1 MQMQLDNPVLI
12 GVYIASITATTSVLT
27 NLITT
32 FISNYSQ
39 NRRENRNWLRGEL
52 RDIYSGCIQHL
63 STLLTVSGI
72 DSNLDSIEQ
81 SIVESKKYLALS
93 LIYNKSKQI
102 GQFSIFEEEALL
114 FILGNHKQLLDKAK
128 MRGIEVS
135 PKYRDVK
142 LFYGAAEIMLGHI
155 VEIASQDQRLG

>member
-1 MQMQLDNPVLI
+1 MQMQLDSPVLI
-12 GVYIASITATTSVLT
+12 GVYVASITAITSVIT
-27 NLITT
+27 NLITI

-39 NRRENRNWLRGEL
+39 NRRENKNWLRGEL
-52 RDIYSGCIQHL
+52 RDIYSGCIQNL
-63 STLLTVSGI
+63 STLLTLSGI

-93 LIYNKSKQI
+93 LIYNKGKQI
-102 GQFSIFEEEALL
+102 ELLNIFEEEALL
-114 FILGNHKQLLDKAK
+114 FILGKYEQLLDKAK
-128 MRGIEVS
+128 MRGIEPS

-142 LFYGAAEIMLGHI
+142 AVYGSADIMLGHI